1 MDYNTMSDPLKL
13 ALDLEAVDEFSL
25 YHAFE
30 QVQDRRQKRGVR
42 YSVALVLTLI
52 VLSKLAGMTTLAATT
67 HWVRLRAATLSQLLP
82 VKREKFPCAATYS
95 NVLQTVEEQEV
106 IQVMAHLLTRLAAT
120 RRCGEEPSR
129 LLSQAEA
136 RERHVQV
143 ALDGK
148 TLRGTLG
155 HAAPD
160 EPSVHLVTLYE
171 VQTGVVLAQQAV
183 PEKKNE
189 ISLEAVLLT
198 PPVVHGRI
206 ITADAMHTQRVCC
219 ATITRFGGHYL
230 FLAKGNQPM
239 LEEDLRLFFR
249 EPPQECRDWRQ
260 ASTCDKGHGRREKR
274 VLVASTELNEFLGTA
289 WPNVGQVFQIERT
302 VWERGQTRQETIW
315 GITSLPP
322 HQATP
327 LRLLQLIRRHWAIEN
342 RLHWRRDVSLREDH
356 CQVRKG
362 AAPLVLAAI
371 NNTILAILDF
381 LRVSNVPQQMRV
393 FDAQPQRA
401 VRLLLGSLLTFK

>member
-1 MDYNTMSDPLKL
+1 MDYNTGSDPLKL
-13 ALDLEAVDEFSL
+13 TLDLAVVDEFSL

-30 QVQDRRQKRGVR
+30 QVQDKRHKRGVR

-136 RERHVQV
+136 REHHVQV

-155 HAAPD
+155 HVAPD

-171 VQTGVVLAQQAV
+171 VQTGVVLAE
-183 PEKKNE
+183 P
-189 ISLEAVLLT
+189 SGSREA
-198 PPVVHGRI
+198 
-206 ITADAMHTQRVCC
+206 
-219 ATITRFGGHYL
+219 
-230 FLAKGNQPM
+230 
-239 LEEDLRLFFR
+239 E
-249 EPPQECRDWRQ
+249 
-260 ASTCDKGHGRREKR
+260 
-274 VLVASTELNEFLGTA
+274 
-289 WPNVGQVFQIERT
+289 
-302 VWERGQTRQETIW
+302 
-315 GITSLPP
+315 
-322 HQATP
+322 
-327 LRLLQLIRRHWAIEN
+327 
-342 RLHWRRDVSLREDH
+342 
-356 CQVRKG
+356 
-362 AAPLVLAAI
+362 
-371 NNTILAILDF
+371 
-381 LRVSNVPQQMRV
+381 
-393 FDAQPQRA
+393 
-401 VRLLLGSLLTFK
+401 